1 MLSADIFISASVS
14 LISLQHLRIKLLNIF
29 YNMQNLKQMEY
40 LIPEVEIIEV
50 AVEQGFTNSIE
61 DPVEKPEQSW

>member
-1 MLSADIFISASVS
+1 
-14 LISLQHLRIKLLNIF
+14 
-29 YNMQNLKQMEY
+29 MQTIKQMEY
-40 LIPEVEIIEV
+40 LLPEVEIIEV